1 MCGRFEV
8 DAEEPVYAGLF
19 GELKARVPGLP
30 QKEMLPG
37 GVALVRTAQGV
48 AAMRWGFSR
57 PGGGG
62 RVINARSETAA
73 ERKLFAAAFAS
84 ARCLIP
90 AAAYFEW
97 NRGAGAARGQ
107 KCRLARRDGAPLYL
121 AGLYRSEP
129 DETLPA
135 FVILTREAR
144 GEPAALHDRMPV
156 VLRQRD
162 CLAFLADAELAE
174 ALCGSLPPPL
184 RCEAAERSDR
194 PAALHGCP
202 PQFEA

>member
-1 MCGRFEV
+1 MNS
-8 DAEEPVYAGLF
+8 L
-19 GELKARVPGLP
+19 
-30 QKEMLPG
+30 
-37 GVALVRTAQGV
+37 AL
-48 AAMRWGFSR
+48 
-57 PGGGG
+57 
-62 RVINARSETAA
+62 
-73 ERKLFAAAFAS
+73 AAAFAS
-84 ARCLIP
+84 ARCLVP

-107 KCRLARRDGAPLYL
+107 KYRLARRDGAPLYL